1 MKNFITIIKSD
12 YLQRTRSY
20 AFLITLC
27 ISLAV
32 AYSFIPAPGAS
43 YSTIRIG
50 DYLGFYNSSWIGYV
64 TALMTSIFLSLVGF
78 YLVNGT
84 IKNDINSKVG
94 QIIATTRVSNF
105 GYLLSKTISNFL
117 VLCTIAIIIFIM
129 SIILFFL
136 YNEGFSFEILQFITP
151 YSIIVIP
158 SLFFISVLAVL
169 FEVFFI
175 QKSIL
180 QNVLFFFLFSIMAL
194 SGSTDDTS
202 KNFYLDAFGTKIIT
216 SQMEETVRSTVGQ
229 EDLGGLNIGFV
240 LGNVSEA
247 NHFLFDGVDFPIG
260 YILSRIGWIIFGILL
275 LGLASLFFHR
285 FKVKERFQLKS
296 KKTLL
301 QTKIDNDIDIS
312 ILPKVALSFKILPL
326 IKTEFILLVRSGY
339 KWLWILN
346 IAGMLGLCFAPL
358 SIAHQMILPILWFLQ
373 VSRWSSLV
381 TKERIF
387 STHFFTFASYQPL
400 KRLLLSQVL
409 SGILLAL
416 LLALPLLLRYMIQL
430 DFMHITSIILG
441 GIFIVSLAVLTGILT
456 KGKKLFEILFFMI
469 TYANI
474 NAIPFTDYFGG
485 LHHQYSY
492 LGGIAI
498 LVVILLT
505 ISYSIRNIELKR
517 I

>member
-64 TALMTSIFLSLVGF
+64 TALMTSIFLSLIGF

-117 VLCTIAIIIFIM
+117 VLCTIAFIIFIM

-136 YNEGFSFEILQFITP
+136 YNDGFSFEILQFITP
-151 YSIIVIP
+151 YSLIVIP

-169 FEVFFI
+169 FEVFLI

-194 SGSTDDTS
+194 YDPTDTS
-202 KNFYLDAFGTKIIT
+202 RNFYLDAFGTKIIT
-216 SQMEETVRSTVGQ
+216 SQMEETVRNTATH

-285 FKVKERFQLKS
+285 FKVKERFQS
-296 KKTLL
+296 KNKKALL

-312 ILPKVALSFKILPL
+312 KLPKVSLSFKILPL
-326 IKTEFILLVRSGY
+326 IKTEFVLLVRNGH

-346 IAGMLGLCFAPL
+346 IAGMLALCFAPL

-441 GIFIVSLAVLTGILT
+441 GVFIVSLAVLTGILT

-492 LGGIAI
+492 LAGIAI
-498 LVVILLT
+498 LVVISLT

>member
-32 AYSFIPAPGAS
+32 AYSFIPAPGAT

-50 DYLGFYNSSWIGYV
+50 DYLGFYNSPWIGYV
-64 TALMTSIFLSLVGF
+64 TAIMTSIFLSLIGF
-78 YLVNGT
+78 YLVSGT

-117 VLCTIAIIIFIM
+117 VLCTIAFIIFIM

-136 YNEGFSFEILQFITP
+136 YNERFSFEILQFITP
-151 YSIIVIP
+151 YSLIAIP

-180 QNVLFFFLFSIMAL
+180 QNVLFFFLFSILAIYDH
-194 SGSTDDTS
+194 TDTS

-216 SQMEETVRSTVGQ
+216 FQMEETVKNIIGK
-229 EDLGGLNIGFV
+229 EDLGRLNIGFV

-247 NHFLFDGVDFPIG
+247 NHFLFSGVDFPIG
-260 YILSRIGWIIFGILL
+260 YILSRMGWVIFGILL

-285 FKVKERFQLKS
+285 FRVKEPFQLKNR
-296 KKTLL
+296 KTLL

-312 ILPKVALSFKILPL
+312 ILPKVALSFKIFPL

-358 SIAHQMILPILWFLQ
+358 PIAHQMILPMLWFLQ

-400 KRLLLSQVL
+400 KRLLLSQIL

-430 DFMHITSIILG
+430 DFMHIISIILG

-492 LGGIAI
+492 LTGIAV
-498 LVVILLT
+498 LVVISLS
-505 ISYSIRNIELKR
+505 ISFSIRNIELKR

>member
-64 TALMTSIFLSLVGF
+64 TALMTSVFLSLVGF

-84 IKNDINSKVG
+84 IKNDISSKVG

-117 VLCTIAIIIFIM
+117 LLSTIAFIVFIM

-136 YNEGFSFEILQFITP
+136 YNDGFSFEILQFIIP
-151 YSIIVIP
+151 YSVIAIP

-169 FEVFFI
+169 FEVFLG

-180 QNVLFFFLFSIMAL
+180 QNILFFFLFSIMAIYKP
-194 SGSTDDTS
+194 SDTS

-216 SQMEETVRSTVGQ
+216 SQMEETVRNIVGHK
-229 EDLGGLNIGFV
+229 DLGGINIGFV
-240 LGNVSEA
+240 LGNVSDA
-247 NHFLFDGVDFPIG
+247 NYFVFEGVDFPIG
-260 YILSRIGWIIFGILL
+260 YILSRLGWIIFGILL

-285 FKVKERFQLKS
+285 FRVKERFQLKN

-301 QTKIDNDIDIS
+301 KTKNDNDIDIS
-312 ILPKVALSFKILPL
+312 KLPKVSLSFKILPL
-326 IKTEFILLVRSGY
+326 IKTEFILLIRSGH

-346 IAGMLGLCFAPL
+346 IAGMLALCFAPL
-358 SIAHQMILPILWFLQ
+358 SIAHQMILPIVWFLQ
-373 VSRWSSLV
+373 VGRWSSLV

-416 LLALPLLLRYMIQL
+416 LLALPLVLRYIIQL
-430 DFMHITSIILG
+430 DFMHVTSIILG
-441 GIFIVSLAVLTGILT
+441 GFFIVSLAVLTGILT

-474 NAIPFTDYFGG
+474 NAVPFTDYFGG

-492 LGGIAI
+492 LISIAI
-498 LVVILLT
+498 LAILSLT
-505 ISYSIRNIELKR
+505 ISYGLRNIELKR